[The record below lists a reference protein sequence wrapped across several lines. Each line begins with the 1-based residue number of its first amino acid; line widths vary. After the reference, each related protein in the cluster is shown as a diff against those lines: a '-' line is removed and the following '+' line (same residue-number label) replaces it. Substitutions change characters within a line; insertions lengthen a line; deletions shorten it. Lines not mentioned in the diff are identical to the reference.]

1 MWIMANT
8 PLIVAKILLFVGFSK
23 KKESFLHLY
32 SHFPSICLEDTAVFP
47 NFADG

>member
-32 SHFPSICLEDTAVFP
+32 SHFPSICLEDTADFP

>member
-1 MWIMANT
+1 MWNMANT

-32 SHFPSICLEDTAVFP
+32 SHFPSICLEDTANFP
-47 NFADG
+47 KFADG

>member
-32 SHFPSICLEDTAVFP
+32 SHFPSICLEDTVDFP

>member
-1 MWIMANT
+1 MWNMANT
-8 PLIVAKILLFVGFSK
+8 PLIFAKILLFVGFSK

-47 NFADG
+47 NFAEG